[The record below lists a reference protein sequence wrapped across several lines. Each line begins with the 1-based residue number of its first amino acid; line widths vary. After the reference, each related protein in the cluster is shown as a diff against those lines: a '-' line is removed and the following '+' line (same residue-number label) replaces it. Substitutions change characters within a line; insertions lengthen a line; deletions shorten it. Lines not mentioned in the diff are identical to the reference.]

1 MNSTV
6 PFDGARSPSALPYLS
21 ASQTQALLKS
31 AAAISCELLA
41 GSFDS
46 IATNVREALAAR
58 WDFDLCTPLVQ
69 RMLSA
74 RPDELR
80 RAFLARIPEQQD
92 RLIAELLVVKTSAQ
106 AAPVDLDSMSLVQQT
121 DDTVDTIAARSARR
135 MRRIVDEP
143 LRDLNLIVGFL
154 TGRTALRDSDNPY
167 GPDAFMPALLAALE
181 DVNLHRDAW
190 ALCLGLFERPLAEEL
205 ARVELALLD
214 HFRTHGVDAKLIWR
228 ELATRQGG
236 PAASRAGS
244 RTAGRTEAAD
254 ASRPGFAGPGAA
266 GAGGPGFAGG
276 GVGGGGSPGGGGV
289 QGAGAGDGG
298 AAGAGAVAGLGAGA
312 QGASLADAQ
321 QVLSDLLARLQA
333 NVGGYSVPPMSVP
346 GSVGAPLMSAIN
358 ELQGLG
364 LQGVQ
369 GAVFAGTQAGSISA
383 WRDHLLSQS
392 SRTVD
397 KLTIEIVG
405 MMFDHM
411 LRDEQVP
418 DEIKALLSR
427 LQFPVLKA
435 ALMDAAFFAS
445 STHPARRLIDR
456 IASASA
462 GWEPYGDENERFRDE
477 VDRVVREVLI
487 QFDRDVGVFDR
498 LLSEFDTFLG
508 EIRPRDS
515 DPVSRAK
522 RALEEAEKREI
533 LTINTTIQVRRAF
546 DRVELEPYLRDFL
559 LGLWVQVLV
568 TATIRDDETKGFSK
582 RFREV
587 IHEVVWS
594 VQPKATPDERKRL
607 VGLIPS
613 MTRILRDG
621 LALIKMTQRD
631 QDEFF
636 QQLMASHAMA
646 VKPTDQATYIKHSLQ
661 SSELRVKLEGIKLT
675 GAFPMTTVPG
685 GIKVPTDAL
694 LRAAAE
700 HKVDLSVPEPLT
712 DIGELDRTAEAK
724 IDQDIASWTRGAWFE
739 IWNGHEFI
747 KARLRWIS
755 PLRTLFMFS
764 SGAENKAHVMSPE
777 LIKTYLRRNYIRP
790 LESEPLMRRAVDA
803 VVAEF
808 EKSPKRATELAARF
822 AQAE

>member
-6 PFDGARSPSALPYLS
+6 LLDGARSPSALPYLS
-21 ASQTQALLKS
+21 ASQTQALLRS

-41 GSFDS
+41 GSFGE
-46 IATNVREALAAR
+46 IATAVSEKLATR
-58 WDFDLCTPLVQ
+58 WDFDVATPLVQ
-69 RMLSA
+69 RMLTA

-80 RAFLARIPEQQD
+80 QAFLARIPEQQD
-92 RLIAELLVVKTSAQ
+92 RLIAELLVVKTGAQ
-106 AAPVDLDSMSLVQQT
+106 AAEVDLDSMSLVTQT
-121 DDTVDTIAARSARR
+121 DDTGDTIASRSARR

-143 LRDLNLIVGFL
+143 LRDLNLVVGFL
-154 TGRTALRDSDNPY
+154 TGRTSLRDDENPY
-167 GPDAFMPALLAALE
+167 GPDAFMPALLAAVE

-190 ALCLGLFERPLAEEL
+190 ALCLSMFERPLAEEL

-214 HFRTHGVDAKLIWR
+214 HFRTHGVDAKMIWR
-228 ELATRQGG
+228 ELASRQAA
-236 PAASRAGS
+236 PAAG
-244 RTAGRTEAAD
+244 RTAGRTEPTAD
-254 ASRPGFAGPGAA
+254 MGRAPGVAGGVGAGAPGFAGEPGSVGAGASEGGAGAA
-266 GAGGPGFAGG
+266 AGVGGPGG
-276 GVGGGGSPGGGGV
+276 
-289 QGAGAGDGG
+289 
-298 AAGAGAVAGLGAGA
+298 VAGSAA
-312 QGASLADAQ
+312 PVIPFADAQ
-321 QVLSDLLARLQA
+321 KVLSDLLARLQA
-333 NVGGYSVPPMSVP
+333 NVGGYQMPPMSVP
-346 GSVGAPLMSAIN
+346 GPVGAPLMAAIN

-369 GAVFAGTQAGSISA
+369 GAVFAGTPAGSISA
-383 WRDHLLSQS
+383 WRDHLVSQS

-411 LRDEQVP
+411 LRDQQVP
-418 DEIKALLSR
+418 SEIKALLSR

-445 STHPARRLIDR
+445 SSHPARRLIDR
-456 IASASA
+456 IANASA
-462 GWEPYGDENERFRDE
+462 GWEPYGDENERYRDE
-477 VDRVVREVLI
+477 VERVVREVLI
-487 QFDRDVGVFDR
+487 QFDRDVSVFDR
-498 LLSEFDTFLG
+498 LLAEFDAFLG
-508 EIRPRDS
+508 EIRPRDT
-515 DPVSRAK
+515 DPVARAK

-546 DRVELEPYLRDFL
+546 DRVELEAYLRDFL
-559 LGLWVQVLV
+559 LGPWVQVLV
-568 TATIRDDETKGFSK
+568 AATIRDDETKGFSK

-587 IHEVVWS
+587 IHEIVWS
-594 VQPKATPDERKRL
+594 VQPKATAEERKRL

-621 LALIKMTQRD
+621 LALIRMSQRD

-636 QQLMASHAMA
+636 QQLMSSHALA

-685 GIKVPTDAL
+685 GIRVPTDAL
-694 LRAAAE
+694 LRAAKE
-700 HKVDLSVPEPLT
+700 HEVDLSVPDPLT
-712 DIGELDRTAEAK
+712 DVGELDRSAEAK
-724 IDQDIASWTRGAWFE
+724 IDQDIAAWTRGTWFE

-764 SGAENKAHVMSPE
+764 SGVDNKAHVMSPD
-777 LIKTYLRRNYIRP
+777 LIKTYLRRSYIRP

-803 VVAEF
+803 VVSEF
-808 EKSPKRATELAARF
+808 EKSPKRAAELAARF

>member
-31 AAAISCELLA
+31 AAAISCELLG
-41 GSFDS
+41 GSFEA
-46 IATNVREALAAR
+46 IAGNVRESLAAR
-58 WDFDLCTPLVQ
+58 WDFDIGTPLVQ
-69 RMLSA
+69 RMLTA
-74 RPDELR
+74 RTAELR
-80 RAFLARIPEQQD
+80 HAFLARIPEEQD
-92 RLIAELLVVKTSAQ
+92 RMIAELLIVKTSIA
-106 AAPVDLDSMSLVQQT
+106 AAPVDVDSMALVQST
-121 DDTVDTIAARSARR
+121 DEAVDSIASRSARR
-135 MRRIVDEP
+135 MRRVVDEP

-154 TGRTALRDSDNPY
+154 AGRPSIRDADNPY
-167 GPDAFMPALLAALE
+167 GPDAFMPALVAALE

-190 ALCLGLFERPLAEEL
+190 AFCLSLFEKPLAEEL

-214 HFRTHGVDAKLIWR
+214 HFRTHGVDAKQIWR
-228 ELATRQGG
+228 EM
-236 PAASRAGS
+236 ASRQSTPAPNRAAGS
-244 RTAGRTEAAD
+244 DPTQAPAGGSGPD
-254 ASRPGFAGPGAA
+254 AGGFAGSGLA
-266 GAGGPGFAGG
+266 GAGVAGG
-276 GVGGGGSPGGGGV
+276 GSAGAPGALTGGGGGG
-289 QGAGAGDGG
+289 GG
-298 AAGAGAVAGLGAGA
+298 AAGSGGGMGSAPSGLSG
-312 QGASLADAQ
+312 LDAQ
-321 QVLSDLLARLQA
+321 RILSDLLARLQA
-333 NVGGYSVPPMSVP
+333 NVGGYALPPMSVP
-346 GSVGAPLMSAIN
+346 GPVGAPLMAAIN

-369 GAVFAGTQAGSISA
+369 GAVFAGTQAGSIGA
-383 WRDHLLSQS
+383 WREHLLSQS

-411 LRDEQVP
+411 LRDQQVP
-418 DEIKALLSR
+418 AEIKALLSR

-445 STHPARRLIDR
+445 SSHPARRLIDR
-456 IASASA
+456 IATASA
-462 GWEPYGDENERFRDE
+462 GWEPYGDENERFRSE
-477 VDRVVREVLI
+477 VERVVREVLI
-487 QFDRDVGVFDR
+487 QFDRDVTVFER
-498 LLSEFDTFLG
+498 LLSEFDAFLG

-515 DPVSRAK
+515 DPVARAK

-559 LGLWVQVLV
+559 LGAWVQVLV
-568 TATIRDDETKGFSK
+568 AATVRDDETKGFSK

-594 VQPKATPDERKRL
+594 VQPKATADERKRL
-607 VGLIPS
+607 VTLIPA

-621 LALIKMTQRD
+621 LALIRMAQRD

-636 QQLMASHAMA
+636 QQLMGSHAMS

-685 GIKVPTDAL
+685 GIRVPTDAL
-694 LRAAAE
+694 MRAAAE

-724 IDQDIASWTRGAWFE
+724 IDQNVASWTRGTWFE

-764 SGAENKAHVMSPE
+764 SGVDNKAHVMSPE
-777 LIKTYLRRNYIRP
+777 LIRTYLRRSYIRP

-803 VVAEF
+803 VVSEF
-808 EKSPKRATELAARF
+808 EKSPKRAAELAARF

>member
-21 ASQTQALLKS
+21 ASQTQALLRS
-31 AAAISCELLA
+31 AAAISCELLG

-46 IATNVREALAAR
+46 IVGNVRESLAAR
-58 WDFDLCTPLVQ
+58 WDFDIGTPLVQ

-74 RPDELR
+74 RSDELR
-80 RAFLARIPEQQD
+80 HAFLARIPEQQD
-92 RLIAELLVVKTSAQ
+92 RLIAELLVVKTGVQ

-121 DDTVDTIAARSARR
+121 DDAVETIAARSARR

-143 LRDLNLIVGFL
+143 LRDLNLVVGFL
-154 TGRTALRDSDNPY
+154 TGRTSLRDSDNPY

-190 ALCLGLFERPLAEEL
+190 AFCLNMFERPLAEEL
-205 ARVELALLD
+205 ARVQLALLD

-228 ELATRQGG
+228 ELASRQGA
-236 PAASRAGS
+236 PAAARA
-244 RTAGRTEAAD
+244 AGRPEASGD
-254 ASRPGFAGPGAA
+254 ATWPRA
-266 GAGGPGFAGG
+266 
-276 GVGGGGSPGGGGV
+276 
-289 QGAGAGDGG
+289 
-298 AAGAGAVAGLGAGA
+298 AGLGAGPGGPGSAEGGVAGPGA
-312 QGASLADAQ
+312 QPGGSGAGVGAGGVGPGGMGAPGGGFGAAPSLADAQ
-321 QVLSDLLARLQA
+321 KVLSDLLARLQA
-333 NVGGYSVPPMSVP
+333 NAGGYAVPPMAGQ
-346 GSVGAPLMSAIN
+346 GSVGAPLMSAIS

-369 GAVFAGTQAGSISA
+369 GAAFAGTQAGSISA
-383 WRDHLLSQS
+383 WREHLLGQS

-445 STHPARRLIDR
+445 SSHPARRLIDR
-456 IASASA
+456 IANASA
-462 GWEPYGDENERFRDE
+462 GWEPYGDENERFRNE

-515 DPVSRAK
+515 DPVARAK

-546 DRVELEPYLRDFL
+546 DRVELEAYLREFL
-559 LGLWVQVLV
+559 LGPWVQVLV
-568 TATIRDDETKGFSK
+568 AATVRDDETKGFSK

-594 VQPKATPDERKRL
+594 VQPKATPEERKRL
-607 VGLIPS
+607 VGLIPP
-613 MTRILRDG
+613 MTRIMRDG
-621 LALIKMTQRD
+621 LTLIRMTQRE

-636 QQLMASHAMA
+636 QQLMASHAMS

-700 HKVDLSVPEPLT
+700 HKVDLSVPDPLT

-724 IDQDIASWTRGAWFE
+724 IDQDIASWARGAWFE

-764 SGAENKAHVMSPE
+764 SGVDNKAHVMSPE

-822 AQAE
+822 AKAE

>member
-6 PFDGARSPSALPYLS
+6 QFDGARSPGALPYLS
-21 ASQTQALLKS
+21 ASQTQALLRS
-31 AAAISCELLA
+31 AAAISCELLG

-46 IATNVREALAAR
+46 IAANVREALAAR
-58 WDFDLCTPLVQ
+58 WDFDIGTPLVQ
-69 RMLSA
+69 RMLST
-74 RPDELR
+74 RTNELR
-80 RAFLARIPEQQD
+80 HAFLSRIPEQQD
-92 RLIAELLVVKTSAQ
+92 RLIAELLVVKTNIQ
-106 AAPVDLDSMSLVQQT
+106 AAPVDLESLSLVQQV
-121 DDTVDTIAARSARR
+121 DDAAETLASRSARR

-143 LRDLNLIVGFL
+143 LRDLNLVVGFM
-154 TGRTALRDSDNPY
+154 TGRTTLRDSDNPY
-167 GPDAFMPALLAALE
+167 GPDAFMPALLAGFE

-190 ALCLGLFERPLAEEL
+190 AFCLGMFERPLAEEL
-205 ARVELALLD
+205 ARVQLALLD

-228 ELATRQGG
+228 ELASRHGAA
-236 PAASRAGS
+236 AASRA
-244 RTAGRTEAAD
+244 AGRGGPPGDAA
-254 ASRPGFAGPGAA
+254 AAAGTPAAGAVPGAPGAGAPGTLGGVGMAGAAQGGVSTGQFAATGPGAST
-266 GAGGPGFAGG
+266 GAGVPS
-276 GVGGGGSPGGGGV
+276 V
-289 QGAGAGDGG
+289 
-298 AAGAGAVAGLGAGA
+298 
-312 QGASLADAQ
+312 SLADAQ

-333 NVGGYSVPPMSVP
+333 NVAGYAMPPMP
-346 GSVGAPLMSAIN
+346 AQGPVGAPLIAAIN
-358 ELQGLG
+358 ELQTLG

-369 GAVFAGTQAGSISA
+369 GAVFAGTPAGSIGA
-383 WRDHLLSQS
+383 WREHLLSQS

-405 MMFDHM
+405 MMFDQI
-411 LRDEQVP
+411 LRDAQVP

-445 STHPARRLIDR
+445 STHPSRRLIDR

-462 GWEPYGDENERFRDE
+462 GWEPYGDENERFRTE
-477 VDRVVREVLI
+477 VDRIVREVLI
-487 QFDRDVGVFDR
+487 RFDRDVSVFDK

-508 EIRPRDS
+508 EIQPRES
-515 DPVSRAK
+515 DPVARAK

-546 DRVELEPYLRDFL
+546 DRVELDEYLRNFL
-559 LGLWVQVLV
+559 LGAWVQVLV
-568 TATIRDDETKGFSK
+568 AATLRDDETKGFSK

-587 IHEVVWS
+587 IHEIVWS

-621 LALIKMTQRD
+621 LALIRMSQRD

-685 GIKVPTDAL
+685 GIRVATDAL

-700 HKVDLSVPEPLT
+700 HHVDLSVPDPLT
-712 DIGELDRTAEAK
+712 DVGELDRDAEVK
-724 IDQDIASWTRGAWFE
+724 IDQELAAWARGSWFE

-747 KARLRWIS
+747 RARLRWIS

-764 SGAENKAHVMSPE
+764 SGTDGKAHVMSPE

-790 LESEPLMRRAVDA
+790 LESQPLMRRAADA
-803 VVAEF
+803 VVSEF
-808 EKSPKRATELAARF
+808 EKSPKRVAELAARF
-822 AQAE
+822 AQTQG

>member
-6 PFDGARSPSALPYLS
+6 PLDGARSPSALPYLS

-31 AAAISCELLA
+31 AAAISCELLG

-46 IATNVREALAAR
+46 IAGHVRESLTGR
-58 WDFDLCTPLVQ
+58 WDFDIGAPLVQ
-69 RMLSA
+69 RMLTA
-74 RPDELR
+74 RSTELR
-80 RAFLARIPEQQD
+80 QAFLARVPEEQD
-92 RLIAELLVVKTSAQ
+92 RLIAELLVVKTSLSV
-106 AAPVDLDSMSLVQQT
+106 APVDVDSMSLVQPAE
-121 DDTVDTIAARSARR
+121 DAVESIASRSARR
-135 MRRIVDEP
+135 MRRVVDEP

-154 TGRTALRDSDNPY
+154 TGRASMRDADNPY

-190 ALCLGLFERPLAEEL
+190 AFCLGLFERPFAEEL

-214 HFRTHGVDAKLIWR
+214 HFRTHGVDAKQIWR
-228 ELATRQGG
+228 DL
-236 PAASRAGS
+236 ASRQAS
-244 RTAGRTEAAD
+244 PAPNRALTDAA
-254 ASRPGFAGPGAA
+254 RPSGAGP
-266 GAGGPGFAGG
+266 GAGGPGAGGLGAGGGTGIAGGGGMGLAG
-276 GVGGGGSPGGGGV
+276 GVGGGVGV
-289 QGAGAGDGG
+289 AGGAGGD
-298 AAGAGAVAGLGAGA
+298 AAGAPLLAGV
-312 QGASLADAQ
+312 DAQ
-321 QVLSDLLARLQA
+321 RVLSDLLARLQA
-333 NVGGYSVPPMSVP
+333 NVGGYALPPMSIP
-346 GSVGAPLMSAIN
+346 GTVGAPLMEAIN

-383 WRDHLLSQS
+383 WREHLLSQS

-411 LRDEQVP
+411 LRDQQVP
-418 DEIKALLSR
+418 SEIKALLSR

-445 STHPARRLIDR
+445 SVHPARRLIDR

-462 GWEPYGDENERFRDE
+462 GWEPYGDENERYRNE

-487 QFDRDVGVFDR
+487 QFDRDVSVFDR
-498 LLSEFDTFLG
+498 LLAEFDAFLG

-515 DPVSRAK
+515 DPVARAK

-559 LGLWVQVLV
+559 LGAWVQVLV
-568 TATIRDDETKGFSK
+568 AATVRDDETKGFSK

-587 IHEVVWS
+587 IHEIVWS
-594 VQPKATPDERKRL
+594 IQPKATAEERKRL

-621 LALIKMTQRD
+621 LALIRMPQRE

-636 QQLMASHAMA
+636 QQLMGSHAMA

-661 SSELRVKLEGIKLT
+661 STELKVKIEGIQLT

-685 GIKVPTDAL
+685 GIRVPTDAL
-694 LRAAAE
+694 MRAAAE

-712 DIGELDRTAEAK
+712 DVGELDRSAEAR
-724 IDQDIASWTRGAWFE
+724 IDQDISAWARGTWFE
-739 IWNGHEFI
+739 IWNGHEFT

-764 SGAENKAHVMSPE
+764 SGVDNKAHVMSPE
-777 LIKTYLRRNYIRP
+777 LIKTYLRRSYIRP

-803 VVAEF
+803 VVSEF
-808 EKSPKRATELAARF
+808 EKSPKRAAELAARF
-822 AQAE
+822 SPIE

>member
-6 PFDGARSPSALPYLS
+6 PLDGARSPSALPYLS
-21 ASQTQALLKS
+21 ASQTQALLRS

-41 GSFDS
+41 GSFSS
-46 IATNVREALAAR
+46 IANAVRETLAAR
-58 WDFDLCTPLVQ
+58 WDFDIGTPLVQ
-69 RMLSA
+69 RMLTA
-74 RPDELR
+74 RADDLQ

-92 RLIAELLVVKTSAQ
+92 RLIAELLVVKTNVQ
-106 AAPVDLDSMSLVQQT
+106 AAEVDLDSMSLVQQT
-121 DDTVDTIAARSARR
+121 DDTGDTIATRSARR
-135 MRRIVDEP
+135 MRRVVDEP
-143 LRDLNLIVGFL
+143 LRDLNMVVGFL
-154 TGRTALRDSDNPY
+154 TGRASLRDSENPY
-167 GPDAFMPALLAALE
+167 GPDAFMPALLAAIE

-190 ALCLGLFERPLAEEL
+190 AFCLSMFERPLAEEL

-228 ELATRQGG
+228 ELASRQGA
-236 PAASRAGS
+236 PAAGRA
-244 RTAGRTEAAD
+244 AGRADPTAEALRA
-254 ASRPGFAGPGAA
+254 PGAPGGAGP
-266 GAGGPGFAGG
+266 
-276 GVGGGGSPGGGGV
+276 
-289 QGAGAGDGG
+289 
-298 AAGAGAVAGLGAGA
+298 AGAGAAGGSAAEASGVGAAGGI
-312 QGASLADAQ
+312 GASPTGAAAGVSMGDAPKI
-321 QVLSDLLARLQA
+321 LSDLLARLQA
-333 NVGGYSVPPMSVP
+333 NVGGYQLPPMP
-346 GSVGAPLMSAIN
+346 AQGPVGAPLMSAIN

-369 GAVFAGTQAGSISA
+369 GAAFAGTQAGSINA
-383 WRDHLLSQS
+383 WREHLLSQS
-392 SRTVD
+392 TRTVD

-411 LRDEQVP
+411 LRDQQVP
-418 DEIKALLSR
+418 SEIKALLSR
-427 LQFPVLKA
+427 LQFPMLKA

-445 STHPARRLIDR
+445 SSHPARRLVDR
-456 IASASA
+456 IASASV

-487 QFDRDVGVFDR
+487 QFDKDVAVFDR
-498 LLSEFDTFLG
+498 LLSEFDAFLG
-508 EIRPRDS
+508 EIRPRDA
-515 DPVSRAK
+515 DPVARAK

-546 DRVELEPYLRDFL
+546 DRVELDAYLRDFL
-559 LGLWVQVLV
+559 LGPWVQVLV
-568 TATIRDDETKGFSK
+568 AASIRDDETKGFSK

-587 IHEVVWS
+587 IHEIVWS
-594 VQPKATPDERKRL
+594 VQPKATADERKRL
-607 VGLIPS
+607 VGLIPT

-621 LALIKMTQRD
+621 LALIRMTQRD
-631 QDEFF
+631 QDDFF
-636 QQLMASHAMA
+636 HQLMGSHAMA

-694 LRAAAE
+694 LRAAKE
-700 HKVDLSVPEPLT
+700 HEVDLSVPDPLT
-712 DIGELDRTAEAK
+712 DVGELDRSAEAK
-724 IDQDIASWTRGAWFE
+724 IDQDVASWARGTWFE

-764 SGAENKAHVMSPE
+764 SGVDNKAHVMSPD
-777 LIKTYLRRNYIRP
+777 LIKTYLRRSYIRP

-803 VVAEF
+803 VVADF
-808 EKSPKRATELAARF
+808 EKSPKRAAELAARF

>member
-1 MNSTV
+1 MTSTV
-6 PFDGARSPSALPYLS
+6 PSDGARSPSALPYLS
-21 ASQTQALLKS
+21 ASQTQALLRS
-31 AAAISCELLA
+31 AAAISCELLS
-41 GSFDS
+41 GSFGS
-46 IATNVREALAAR
+46 IANAVRETLATR
-58 WDFDLCTPLVQ
+58 WDFDIGTPLVQ
-69 RMLSA
+69 RMLTA
-74 RPDELR
+74 RADELR
-80 RAFLARIPEQQD
+80 QAFLARIPEQQD
-92 RLIAELLVVKTSAQ
+92 RLIAELLIVKTSVQ
-106 AAPVDLDSMSLVQQT
+106 AAEVDLDSMSLVQPA
-121 DDTVDTIAARSARR
+121 DDTGDTIAARSARR

-143 LRDLNLIVGFL
+143 LRDLNLVVGFL
-154 TGRTALRDSDNPY
+154 TGRPSLRDSDNPY
-167 GPDAFMPALLAALE
+167 GPDAFMPALLAAIE

-190 ALCLGLFERPLAEEL
+190 AFCLSMFERPLAEEL

-228 ELATRQGG
+228 ELASRQGS
-236 PAASRAGS
+236 PAPGRA
-244 RTAGRTEAAD
+244 AGRAEPPFEALRA
-254 ASRPGFAGPGAA
+254 PGT
-266 GAGGPGFAGG
+266 AGGPGAGEGGAGSLASGVGQAG
-276 GVGGGGSPGGGGV
+276 GVGAAAGGAAVGGHGASGGAGSPGLSMG
-289 QGAGAGDGG
+289 
-298 AAGAGAVAGLGAGA
+298 
-312 QGASLADAQ
+312 DAQ
-321 QVLSDLLARLQA
+321 KVLSDLLARLQA
-333 NVGGYSVPPMSVP
+333 NVGGYQVPPMP
-346 GSVGAPLMSAIN
+346 AQGPVGAPLMSAIN
-358 ELQGLG
+358 ELQSLG

-369 GAVFAGTQAGSISA
+369 GAAFAGTQAGSISA
-383 WRDHLLSQS
+383 WREHLLSQS

-411 LRDEQVP
+411 LRDQQVP
-418 DEIKALLSR
+418 AEIKALLSR

-445 STHPARRLIDR
+445 SSHPARRLIDR
-456 IASASA
+456 IANASA
-462 GWEPYGDENERFRDE
+462 GWEPYGDENERFREE

-487 QFDRDVGVFDR
+487 QFDRDVSVFDR
-498 LLSEFDTFLG
+498 LLGEFDAFLG
-508 EIRPRDS
+508 EIRPRDT
-515 DPVSRAK
+515 DPVARAK

-546 DRVELEPYLRDFL
+546 DRVELDAYLRDFL
-559 LGLWVQVLV
+559 LGPWVQVLV
-568 TATIRDDETKGFSK
+568 AATIRDDETKGFSK

-594 VQPKATPDERKRL
+594 VQPKATADERKRL
-607 VGLIPS
+607 VGLIPQ

-621 LALIKMTQRD
+621 LAVIRMTQRD

-685 GIKVPTDAL
+685 GIRVPTDAL
-694 LRAAAE
+694 LRAAKE
-700 HKVDLSVPEPLT
+700 HEVDLSVPDPLT
-712 DIGELDRTAEAK
+712 DIGELDRSAEAK
-724 IDQDIASWTRGAWFE
+724 IDQDIAAWARGTWFE

-764 SGAENKAHVMSPE
+764 SGIDNKAHVMSPE
-777 LIKTYLRRNYIRP
+777 LIKTYLRRSYIRP

-803 VVAEF
+803 VVADF
-808 EKSPKRATELAARF
+808 EKSPKRAAELAARF

>member
-21 ASQTQALLKS
+21 ASQTQALLRS
-31 AAAISCELLA
+31 AAAISCELLG

-46 IATNVREALAAR
+46 IVGNVRESLAAR
-58 WDFDLCTPLVQ
+58 WDFDIGTPLVQ

-74 RPDELR
+74 RSDELR
-80 RAFLARIPEQQD
+80 HAFLARIPEQQD
-92 RLIAELLVVKTSAQ
+92 RLIAELLVVKTGVQ

-121 DDTVDTIAARSARR
+121 DDAVETIAARSARR

-143 LRDLNLIVGFL
+143 LRDLNLVVGFL
-154 TGRTALRDSDNPY
+154 TGRTSLRDSDNPY

-190 ALCLGLFERPLAEEL
+190 AFCLNMFERPLAEEL
-205 ARVELALLD
+205 ARVQLALLD

-228 ELATRQGG
+228 ELASRQG
-236 PAASRAGS
+236 AQA
-244 RTAGRTEAAD
+244 AGRAAGRAEASGD
-254 ASRPGFAGPGAA
+254 ATWPRAAGLGA
-266 GAGGPGFAGG
+266 GAGGPGSAEGGMAGPGAQPGGSGAGVGAG
-276 GVGGGGSPGGGGV
+276 GVGPGGMGAPGGF
-289 QGAGAGDGG
+289 G
-298 AAGAGAVAGLGAGA
+298 AAPT
-312 QGASLADAQ
+312 LADAQ
-321 QVLSDLLARLQA
+321 KVLSDLLARLQA
-333 NVGGYSVPPMSVP
+333 NAGGYAVPPMAGQ
-346 GSVGAPLMSAIN
+346 GSVGAPLMSAIS

-369 GAVFAGTQAGSISA
+369 GAAFAGTQAGSISA
-383 WRDHLLSQS
+383 WREHLLGQS

-445 STHPARRLIDR
+445 SSHPARRLIDR
-456 IASASA
+456 IANASA
-462 GWEPYGDENERFRDE
+462 GWEPYGDENERFRNE

-515 DPVSRAK
+515 DPVARAK

-546 DRVELEPYLRDFL
+546 DRVELEAYLREFL
-559 LGLWVQVLV
+559 LGPWVQVLV
-568 TATIRDDETKGFSK
+568 AATVRDDETKGFSK

-594 VQPKATPDERKRL
+594 VQPKATPEERKRL

-613 MTRILRDG
+613 MTRIMRDG
-621 LALIKMTQRD
+621 LTLIRMTQRE

-636 QQLMASHAMA
+636 QQLMASHAMS

-661 SSELRVKLEGIKLT
+661 STELRVKLEGIKLT

-700 HKVDLSVPEPLT
+700 HKVDLSVPDPLT

-724 IDQDIASWTRGAWFE
+724 IDQDIASWARGAWFE

-747 KARLRWIS
+747 RARLRWIS

-764 SGAENKAHVMSPE
+764 SGVDNKAHVMSPE

-822 AQAE
+822 AKAE

>member
-1 MNSTV
+1 MNTT
-6 PFDGARSPSALPYLS
+6 PQFDGSRSPSALPYLS
-21 ASQTQALLKS
+21 ASQTQALLRS
-31 AAAISCELLA
+31 AAAISCELLG
-41 GSFDS
+41 GSFDA
-46 IATNVREALAAR
+46 IAASVREALTTR
-58 WDFDLCTPLVQ
+58 WDFDIGTPLVQ
-69 RMLSA
+69 RMLST
-74 RPDELR
+74 RTSELR
-80 RAFLARIPEQQD
+80 HAFLARIPEQQD
-92 RLIAELLVVKTSAQ
+92 RLIAELLVVKTNVQ
-106 AAPVDLDSMSLVQQT
+106 AAPIDLESLSLVQQV
-121 DDTVDTIAARSARR
+121 DDAAETLAARSARR

-143 LRDLNLIVGFL
+143 LRDLNLVVGFM
-154 TGRTALRDSDNPY
+154 TGRTTLRDPENPY
-167 GPDAFMPALLAALE
+167 GPDAFMPALMAGLE

-190 ALCLGLFERPLAEEL
+190 AFCLGMFERPLAEEL
-205 ARVELALLD
+205 ARVQLALLD

-228 ELATRQGG
+228 ELAGRHGAA
-236 PAASRAGS
+236 AASRA
-244 RTAGRTEAAD
+244 AGRGGPPGDAAAA
-254 ASRPGFAGPGAA
+254 ASALQAPGAA
-266 GAGGPGFAGG
+266 GAGAPGTVG
-276 GVGGGGSPGGGGV
+276 GVGT
-289 QGAGAGDGG
+289 AGAGPRGVNAG
-298 AAGAGAVAGLGAGA
+298 QFATTAAGPITGVGPVTI
-312 QGASLADAQ
+312 ADAQ

-333 NVGGYSVPPMSVP
+333 NVAGYAMPPMP
-346 GSVGAPLMSAIN
+346 AQGPVGAPLISAIN
-358 ELQGLG
+358 ELQTLG

-369 GAVFAGTQAGSISA
+369 GAVFAGTPAGSIGA
-383 WRDHLLSQS
+383 WREHLLSQS
-392 SRTVD
+392 TRTVD

-405 MMFDHM
+405 MMFDQI
-411 LRDEQVP
+411 LRDGQVP

-462 GWEPYGDENERFRDE
+462 GWEPYGDENERFRTE
-477 VDRVVREVLI
+477 IDRIVREVLI
-487 QFDRDVGVFDR
+487 RFDRDVAVFDR

-508 EIRPRDS
+508 EIQPRES
-515 DPVSRAK
+515 DPVARAK

-546 DRVELEPYLRDFL
+546 DRVELDEYLRDFL
-559 LGLWVQVLV
+559 LGAWVQVLV
-568 TATIRDDETKGFSK
+568 AATLRDDETAGFSK

-587 IHEVVWS
+587 IHEIVWS
-594 VQPKATPDERKRL
+594 VQPKANSDERKRL

-621 LALIKMTQRD
+621 LALIRMSQRD

-685 GIKVPTDAL
+685 GIRVATDAL

-700 HKVDLSVPEPLT
+700 HHVDLSVPEPLT
-712 DIGELDRTAEAK
+712 DVGELDRDAEAK
-724 IDQDIASWTRGAWFE
+724 IDQQLASWPRGSWFE

-764 SGAENKAHVMSPE
+764 SGADGKAHVMSPE

-790 LESEPLMRRAVDA
+790 LEAQPLMRRAADA
-803 VVAEF
+803 VVSEF
-808 EKSPKRATELAARF
+808 EKSPKRIAELAARF
-822 AQAE
+822 AQPDERSE

>member
-6 PFDGARSPSALPYLS
+6 PFDGARSQSALPYLS

-31 AAAISCELLA
+31 AAAISCELLS
-41 GSFDS
+41 GSFDG
-46 IATNVREALAAR
+46 IANSVRESLAAR
-58 WDFDLCTPLVQ
+58 WDFDIGTPLVQ
-69 RMLSA
+69 RMLSVRA
-74 RPDELR
+74 SELR
-80 RAFLARIPEQQD
+80 QAFLARVPEQQD
-92 RLIAELLVVKTSAQ
+92 RMIAELLVVKTSTQ
-106 AAPVDLDSMSLVQQT
+106 VAPVDIDSMSLVQQA
-121 DDTVDTIAARSARR
+121 DDAVESIATRSARR

-143 LRDLNLIVGFL
+143 LRDLNMVVGFL
-154 TGRTALRDSDNPY
+154 AGRPSLRDCDNPY
-167 GPDAFMPALLAALE
+167 GPDAFMPALVAAIE

-190 ALCLGLFERPLAEEL
+190 AFCLAQFERPFAEEL

-214 HFRTHGVDAKLIWR
+214 HFRTHGVDAKQIWR
-228 ELATRQGG
+228 DLASRQAAPATGRAAAG
-236 PAASRAGS
+236 DPSASPAAA
-244 RTAGRTEAAD
+244 
-254 ASRPGFAGPGAA
+254 GAA
-266 GAGGPGFAGG
+266 GGTGGWGP
-276 GVGGGGSPGGGGV
+276 GSPGGLADGGTSGPA
-289 QGAGAGDGG
+289 GAGAG
-298 AAGAGAVAGLGAGA
+298 AGHGIGSGAVAGGPAISG
-312 QGASLADAQ
+312 ADAQ
-321 QVLSDLLARLQA
+321 KVLSDLLARLQA
-333 NVGGYSVPPMSVP
+333 NVGGYAMPPMSVP
-346 GSVGAPLMSAIN
+346 GPVGAPLMAAIS

-369 GAVFAGTQAGSISA
+369 GAVFSGTPAGSISA
-383 WRDHLLSQS
+383 WREHLLSQS

-411 LRDEQVP
+411 LRDQQVP
-418 DEIKALLSR
+418 AEIKALLSR

-445 STHPARRLIDR
+445 SSHPARRLIDR
-456 IASASA
+456 IANASA
-462 GWEPYGDENERFRDE
+462 GWEPYGDENERYRDE

-487 QFDRDVGVFDR
+487 QFDRDVSVFER
-498 LLSEFDTFLG
+498 LLSEFDAYLG
-508 EIRPRDS
+508 EIRPRDA

-546 DRVELEPYLRDFL
+546 DRVDLEGYLREFL
-559 LGLWVQVLV
+559 LGPWVQVLV
-568 TATIRDDETKGFSK
+568 AATVRDDETKGYSK

-587 IHEVVWS
+587 IHEIVWS
-594 VQPKATPDERKRL
+594 VQPKATADERKRL
-607 VGLIPS
+607 VALIPS
-613 MTRILRDG
+613 ITRIVRDG
-621 LALIKMTQRD
+621 LALIRMSQRD

-661 SSELRVKLEGIKLT
+661 SSELRVKLEGIQLT

-694 LRAAAE
+694 MRAAAE
-700 HKVDLSVPEPLT
+700 HEVDLSVPEPLT
-712 DIGELDRTAEAK
+712 DIGELDRGAEAK
-724 IDQDIASWTRGAWFE
+724 IDRDIASWTRGTWFE
-739 IWNGHEFI
+739 IWDGTQFI

-764 SGAENKAHVMSPE
+764 SGVENKAHVMSPE
-777 LIKTYLRRNYIRP
+777 LIKTYLRRSYIRP

-803 VVAEF
+803 VVSEF
-808 EKSPKRATELAARF
+808 EKSPKRVAELAARF
-822 AQAE
+822 EQAE

>member
-6 PFDGARSPSALPYLS
+6 PFDGVRSTSALPYLS
-21 ASQTQALLKS
+21 ASQTQALLRS
-31 AAAISCELLA
+31 AAAISCELLS
-41 GSFDS
+41 GSFDA
-46 IATNVREALAAR
+46 IANSVREALAAR
-58 WDFDLCTPLVQ
+58 WDFDIGTPLVQ
-69 RMLSA
+69 RMLTS
-74 RPDELR
+74 RSVELR
-80 RAFLARIPEQQD
+80 QAFLARVPEQQD
-92 RLIAELLVVKTSAQ
+92 RLIAELLVVKTGAQ
-106 AAPVDLDSMSLVQQT
+106 TAPVDLDSMSLVQQT
-121 DDTVDTIAARSARR
+121 DDTVDTIGARSARR

-143 LRDLNLIVGFL
+143 LRDLNLVAGFL
-154 TGRTALRDSDNPY
+154 SGRTSLRDAENPY
-167 GPDAFMPALLAALE
+167 GPDAFMPALLVALE
-181 DVNLHRDAW
+181 DVHLHRDAW
-190 ALCLGLFERPLAEEL
+190 AFCLNMFERPLAEEL
-205 ARVELALLD
+205 ARIELAVLD

-228 ELATRQGG
+228 ELASRQGA
-236 PAASRAGS
+236 PVASRA
-244 RTAGRTEAAD
+244 AGRTVVTAD
-254 ASRPGFAGPGAA
+254 PSWWPAAA
-266 GAGGPGFAGG
+266 G
-276 GVGGGGSPGGGGV
+276 
-289 QGAGAGDGG
+289 GG
-298 AAGAGAVAGLGAGA
+298 AAGAPGGSGSGGPESAAPWPAGQGGYAGAGG
-312 QGASLADAQ
+312 GAAGPAATNLPFADAQ
-321 QVLSDLLARLQA
+321 KVASDLLARLQA
-333 NVGGYSVPPMSVP
+333 NVGGYSMPPMAVP
-346 GSVGAPLMSAIN
+346 GPVGAPLMAAIN

-369 GAVFAGTQAGSISA
+369 GAAFAGTPAGSISA
-383 WRDHLLSQS
+383 WREHLLSQS

-411 LRDEQVP
+411 LRDQQVP
-418 DEIKALLSR
+418 VEIKALLSR

-445 STHPARRLIDR
+445 SAHPARRLIDR
-456 IASASA
+456 IANASA

-487 QFDRDVGVFDR
+487 QFDRDVSVFDR

-508 EIRPRDS
+508 EIRPRDT

-546 DRVELEPYLRDFL
+546 DRVELEAYLRDFL
-559 LGLWVQVLV
+559 LGAWVQVLV
-568 TATIRDDETKGFSK
+568 AATIRDDETKGFSK

-594 VQPKATPDERKRL
+594 VQPKATADERKRL
-607 VGLIPS
+607 VGLIPA

-621 LALIKMTQRD
+621 LALIRMTQRD

-636 QQLMASHAMA
+636 QQLMSSHAMA

-685 GIKVPTDAL
+685 GIRVPTDAL

-712 DIGELDRTAEAK
+712 DVGQLDRTAEAK
-724 IDQDIASWTRGAWFE
+724 IDQDLASWARGTWFE
-739 IWNGHEFI
+739 IWNGHEFV

-764 SGAENKAHVMSPE
+764 SGVDNKAHVMSPE

-790 LESEPLMRRAVDA
+790 MESEPLMRRAADA
-803 VVAEF
+803 VVSEF
-808 EKSPKRATELAARF
+808 EKSPKRLAELAARF
-822 AQAE
+822 EQAE